1 MVIMK
6 RFFTHPLVLSL
17 LLIAVTVF
25 FNGQGWLDAPKN
37 VFFQLI
43 YLSQKT
49 VYQFARKV
57 NKSVDSLASARVV
70 NKENINLKE
79 KNTELL
85 GEVARLKETVRENE
99 FLRRQIGLSAREDRE
114 LILASVIGQDLFGLN
129 RYFLIN
135 KGVRDGVKE
144 KSVVVTAGNL
154 LVGRVVESVD
164 SFSKV
169 RLLSDPGSR
178 VNALIQNSGAKGL
191 VKSNYETG
199 LVIDLLSQGE
209 CIGEGEIVITSGL
222 AGLFP
227 AGLLVGQIQKVI
239 SSDTQISQ
247 MAEIKPAVDFENL
260 EKVFVIK

>member
-1 MVIMK
+1 MRK
-6 RFFTHPLVLSL
+6 FFTHPLILSL
-17 LLIAVTVF
+17 MLIAVAVF
-25 FNGQGWLDAPKN
+25 LNGQGWLDMPKN
-37 VFFQLI
+37 IFFRLTYSFQETA
-43 YLSQKT
+43 YRFAQKI
-49 VYQFARKV
+49 
-57 NKSVDSLASARVV
+57 NDSAGLFVSNAFI

-79 KNTELL
+79 KNAELL
-85 GEVARLKETVRENE
+85 GEVARLNEVVRENE
-99 FLRRQIGLSAREDRE
+99 FLRHQIGLSAQEDRE

-135 KGVRDGVKE
+135 KGAKDGVKE

-154 LVGRVVESVD
+154 LVGRVVEVVD

-169 RLLSDPGSR
+169 RLISDPGSR

-209 CIGEGEIVITSGL
+209 DVGEGEMVVTSGL

-227 AGLLVGQIQKVI
+227 AGLLVGQIQRII

-247 MAEIKPAVDFENL
+247 MAEIKPAVNFSNL